1 MACRATCRPPPTEQ
15 DPKRLSL
22 SAFTWA
28 AVLGPGPGS
37 VDQGLADLLAFL
49 ATSPH
54 SARDLQHGL
63 LAVSTAHHSAL
74 LAALPSALG
83 EPAGPDWP
91 SALPNGFHRL
101 DLGPRV
107 LTLCVGPV
115 LASVTQWHG
124 RAQHLWVGGDW
135 PVHLEPLASLA
146 RPLARQCALGATLA
160 LALPPDN
167 ATHAP
172 WAQAGFVAARPGHW
186 HYRPRWPVAP
196 RPPEPTRTAVVIGA
210 GLAGAATCASLTRR
224 GWHVTLL
231 DAAPGPAQGASG
243 LPVGML
249 SEHVTARET
258 VLSRLSRGGM
268 ALHTRALQRHVPQ
281 GQGWQTTWVT
291 NLRQGDDA
299 DHEGHSPDAG
309 APGTLVAPD
318 TQPPPPI
325 PAITVRPAVLVQAWL
340 AQALATG
347 RLQVRWGGNVA
358 RLQRPSPG
366 EPGLWQALDAQ
377 GQVLA
382 QAAHVVVTAA
392 YGTAALLPVGEVLRP
407 VKGQL
412 SFATLAGP
420 PLAAHPLRDHGVYV
434 PCFEDSAHPQ
444 GTRLWAMGSTYER
457 GRQDTTVSPENHDRN
472 AASLAATLPAAHA
485 LFEQQRAD
493 GELQGWAQ
501 VRCASLDRLPLVGAV
516 PTPQPLPPH
525 LQLPDVPREPGLWA
539 LCALGSRG
547 LTLSML
553 GAELLAAQMEDEPWP
568 VEKDLAL
575 ALDPARFALKHAR
588 KNAKNKAK
596 NA

>member
-1 MACRATCRPPPTEQ
+1 MSP
-15 DPKRLSL
+15 
-22 SAFTWA
+22 SAVTWA

-37 VDQGLADLLAFL
+37 VNQGLAGLLAFL
-49 ATSPH
+49 TATPL
-54 SARDLQHGL
+54 SACNGSHGL
-63 LAVSTAHHSAL
+63 LAVPTAHHAAL
-74 LAALPSALG
+74 LAALPPALG
-83 EPAGPDWP
+83 EPVGADWP
-91 SALPNGFHRL
+91 NTLPNGFHRL
-101 DLGPRV
+101 NLGPWV

-115 LASVTQWHG
+115 LASVGQWHG

-135 PVHLEPLASLA
+135 PADLEPLSSLA
-146 RPLARQCALGATLA
+146 RPLARQCAHGATLA
-160 LALPPDN
+160 LALQPDR
-167 ATHAP
+167 AAP
-172 WAQAGFVAARPGHW
+172 TTWTQAGFTATTPGHW
-186 HYRPRWPVAP
+186 RYQPRWPVT
-196 RPPEPTRTAVVIGA
+196 PPPPAPTRTALVIGA
-210 GLAGAATCASLTRR
+210 GLAGAAACASLTRR
-224 GWHVTLL
+224 GWQVTLL

-258 VLSRLSRGGM
+258 VLSRLSRSGM

-299 DHEGHSPDAG
+299 DHEGPSPDTG
-309 APGTLVAPD
+309 APD
-318 TQPPPPI
+318 TPPPPI
-325 PAITVRPAVLVQAWL
+325 PAITVRPAVLVHAWL
-340 AQALATG
+340 AQAQATG
-347 RLQVRWGGNVA
+347 RLQVRWGCAVA
-358 RLQRPSPG
+358 RLQRPSAG
-366 EPGLWQALDAQ
+366 EPGLWQTLDAQ

-382 QAAHVVVTAA
+382 QAAHVVVAAA
-392 YGTAALLPVGEVLRP
+392 YGSAALLPTGEALRP

-412 SFATLAGP
+412 SFGPLAGE

-434 PCFEDSAHPQ
+434 PCFEDSTHPQ

-457 GRQDTTVSPENHDRN
+457 GQQDTTVSPASHDRN

-485 LFEQQRAD
+485 LFERQRAS

-516 PTPQPLPPH
+516 PTTQPLPPH
-525 LQLPDVPREPGLWA
+525 LQLPDVPREPGLWT

-588 KNAKNKAK
+588 KSAEKNKAK
-596 NA
+596 TAPSA